1 MKRLLAILLSSLML
15 LCMGAS
21 AQDTSS
27 QESRKARLEQE
38 IALLD
43 KQIRDTEAK
52 SKDAMSILELTRRK
66 ISSRKELVRESDK
79 EIASINRDIT
89 AKQKEINAI
98 RAKLDTLTSHYNRLL
113 TSAYKH
119 RDARLWYMYILSS
132 ANVAQGLRRYSY
144 FKNLSADLNRQGMRI
159 KEVQAE
165 LELQREALQK
175 LRAEAQKLRD
185 QRVRETE
192 SLQAEEKEA
201 QKQVNAIQKNRSK
214 YQSELNAKKKQ
225 VDALNREIAKI
236 IAEAMKTD
244 TKKSNSKDA
253 KPKEEIDYKLAGEFQ
268 ANKGKLPWPAD
279 GPVLEHFGKQFNS
292 VFKNLKMPDN
302 QGVTIATAP
311 GATVKAVYD
320 GTVKSIIV
328 MPGYNQCVLVQ
339 HGNYFT
345 FYCKLGAVSVKSGD
359 RVKTGDKI
367 GTVDTISGQTQLH
380 FEVWQGSK
388 PQNPE
393 TWLRPR

>member
-1 MKRLLAILLSSLML
+1 ML

-144 FKNLSADLNRQGMRI
+144 FKNLSADLNRQGVRI

-165 LELQREALQK
+165 LELQKEALQK

-192 SLQAEEKEA
+192 SLQAEEKEV

>member
-1 MKRLLAILLSSLML
+1 ML

-144 FKNLSADLNRQGMRI
+144 FKNLSADLNRQGVRI

-192 SLQAEEKEA
+192 SLQAEEKEV

-225 VDALNREIAKI
+225 VDALNREIARI